1 MKVYVMTE
9 ISSGEVRLSLDTT
22 KVFNTRENAIMAL
35 KMSYDQLLENI
46 SDYGEI
52 TQNEYDI
59 TYYSVILFEEDDG
72 DTIYEGYIREIEVE

>member
-9 ISSGEVRLSLDTT
+9 ISSGEVRLSLDTS
-22 KVFNTRENAIMAL
+22 KVFNTRENAITAL
-35 KMSYDQLLENI
+35 KTSYNQLLENI

-59 TYYSVILFEEDDG
+59 THYSVILEEDDG
-72 DTIYEGYIREIEVE
+72 DTIYEGYIHELEVE